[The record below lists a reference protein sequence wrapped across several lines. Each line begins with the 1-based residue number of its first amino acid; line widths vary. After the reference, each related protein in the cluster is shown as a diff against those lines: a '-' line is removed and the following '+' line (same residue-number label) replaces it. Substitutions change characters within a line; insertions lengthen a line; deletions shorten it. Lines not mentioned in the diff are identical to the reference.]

1 MKRREFIAGLGG
13 AAASPLVAVRAQPV
27 ERIRRV
33 GVVILYPENDPQGQ
47 LRATAFRGE
56 FEKAGWTIGGNLQ
69 IDIEWG
75 TGDADWVRST
85 TERAL
90 HRTPDVLLANGD
102 PAILAAHRLTT
113 TVPVIFIGNSD
124 PVGDGLVQS
133 LAHPG
138 GNITGFTVMEPT
150 LGVKLLGMLKQVAP
164 HVTRVTVLL
173 NPDNAT
179 HKRILA
185 LLEAAAPNF
194 AVEVL
199 SASARE
205 ATGIEVAITRGQGP
219 GYGLIIPSDP
229 VTNAQR
235 KTIVDLAARYRLP
248 AIYALQAA
256 VADGGLMS
264 YGVDLIGLFRQAG
277 IYASRVLKGE
287 KPADLPVQLP
297 TKYQLVVNLRTAK
310 TLGLEVPASL
320 LATADEVIE

>member
-1 MKRREFIAGLGG
+1 MKRREFMAALGG
-13 AAASPLVAVRAQPV
+13 AAAWPLVARAQQQMR
-27 ERIRRV
+27 RI

-56 FEKAGWTIGGNLQ
+56 LEKAGWTIGGNLQ
-69 IDIEWG
+69 VNIEWG
-75 TGDADWVRST
+75 TGGADWVRST

-90 HRTPDVLLANGD
+90 SRTPDVLLANGD

-205 ATGIEVAITRGQGP
+205 ANGIEVAITRGQGP
-219 GYGLIIPSDP
+219 GYGLIVPSDP

-235 KTIVDLAARYRLP
+235 KTIADLAAHYRLRR
-248 AIYALQAA
+248 LR
-256 VADGGLMS
+256 VAGSCHRWRPDVIWRRSDRVVSTGG
-264 YGVDLIGLFRQAG
+264 DLCQPGSQGRKA
-277 IYASRVLKGE
+277 R
-287 KPADLPVQLP
+287 
-297 TKYQLVVNLRTAK
+297 
-310 TLGLEVPASL
+310 
-320 LATADEVIE
+320 